1 MKYAEMFGG
10 IKERAVSWLWPEVCP
25 FCGRVSSQGICTA
38 CRRRVKAL
46 QIQEPRCMRCGKPVH
61 YAEQEY
67 CYDCMHMKHWYD
79 RGYGLW
85 LHKEPVSTSI
95 YQFKYHNQ
103 RRYGVYYAVELAR
116 CYGRMIKSWA
126 PDLMIPIPLHKK
138 RRRKRGYNQA
148 AVVCRELGRRLG
160 ISVDEKCLV
169 RKLYTEP
176 QKTLS
181 RQQRRKNLKH
191 AFTVK
196 NYFRPVPTVLL
207 IDDIYT
213 TGNTIDAAAAVL
225 KEKGVE
231 KVYFLTISIGQ
242 GY

>member
-1 MKYAEMFGG
+1 MRYGG
-10 IKERAVSWLWPEVCP
+10 LFQTLRGSVVKWLWPEVCP
-25 FCGRVSSQGICTA
+25 FCGKVSSQGICA
-38 CRRRVKAL
+38 GCRRKIDDLKVR
-46 QIQEPRCMRCGKPVH
+46 EPRCMQCGKPV
-61 YAEQEY
+61 QDTRREY
-67 CYDCMHMKHWYD
+67 CYDCMHMEHRYD

-103 RRYGVYYAVELAR
+103 RDYGVCYAKELIR
-116 CYGRMIKSWA
+116 CYGNIIKSWT

-138 RRRKRGYNQA
+138 RRRQRGYNQA
-148 AVVCRELGRRLG
+148 AVICQELGRMLG
-160 ISVDEKCLV
+160 IPGDEKSLY
-169 RKLYTEP
+169 RKFYTDP

-181 RQQRRKNLKH
+181 HKERRKNLKH
-191 AFTVK
+191 AFALK
-196 NYFRPVPTVLL
+196 KGFRVVPTVLL

-213 TGNTIDAAAAVL
+213 TGNTIDAAASVL
-225 KEKGVE
+225 KKKGVE